1 MVLTLYPFLHVLAY
15 SLNDAVDSMRG
26 DLTIWP
32 RKFTLS
38 NYEVIFR
45 YDTLINASIMSVLRT
60 VIGTVTS
67 VICTAMLAYALTKR
81 ELLGFKFFNTLF
93 ILTMFVS
100 GGLIPTFILFKS
112 LHIYNT
118 FWVYIIPGLISAFHM
133 ILIRT
138 NFKAIPESLIE
149 SAYMDG
155 ANDLYVFFR
164 IMLPLSTPVMATIGL
179 FVAVGQWNS
188 WQDTL
193 FFTINS
199 DLQTLQYVL
208 MKILNQSEAGAMINQ
223 MKASMARRGMVRVTP
238 DAVKMAITMVATL
251 PILFVYPFVQ
261 KYFVKGMLLGSIKG

>member
-1 MVLTLYPFLHVLAY
+1 MRHRWKDIAFDTVNTCALVCLMIVTLYPFLHVLAY

-26 DLTIWP
+26 DLTFFP

-38 NYEVIFR
+38 NYAVIFR
-45 YDTLINASIMSVLRT
+45 YDALVDAAVMSVLRT

-67 VICTAMLAYALTKR
+67 VLCTAMLAYALTKR
-81 ELLGFKFFNTLF
+81 DLVGYKFWNTLF

-100 GGLIPTFILFKS
+100 GGLIPTFILFKAI
-112 LHIYNT
+112 HIYNT
-118 FWVYIIPGLISAFHM
+118 FWVYILPGLISAFHM

-138 NFKAIPESLIE
+138 NFKTIPDSLIE
-149 SAYMDG
+149 SAYIDG

-193 FFTINS
+193 FFTIGN

-208 MKILNQSEAGAMINQ
+208 MKILNQTEAGAMINQ
-223 MKASMARRGMVRVTP
+223 TSVY
-238 DAVKMAITMVATL
+238 ITL
-251 PILFVYPFVQ
+251 PYRNNEREL
-261 KYFVKGMLLGSIKG
+261 